1 MIIDIMLP
9 LGLVFIMFS
18 LGLSLTLN
26 DFRNVIQ
33 QPRAFIIGLLNQ
45 MVLLPLIA
53 FSIIKLFN
61 ITGALAVGL
70 MILSACPGGVTSNI
84 ITKLAKGDVAL
95 SISYTAVVSVASV
108 LTLPLIAAF
117 ALDHFMGSLAP
128 DMNILTLGLQMF
140 LITVIP
146 VGIGLWVHAKNSSF
160 SKKFEPV
167 ASKIS
172 TGIFAVIVV
181 AALASEW
188 QTFVDNVKILGPAIV
203 VLIVAMLLIG
213 YFSSKAFKMK
223 EEQAVSVAIATGVQ
237 NATLG
242 IALGNIILPA
252 AEGLSIF
259 SLPSG
264 VYGILMYLVAL
275 PVVFLY
281 VRLLRKKA

>member
-1 MIIDIMLP
+1 MIIDILLP

-18 LGLSLTLN
+18 LGLSLTTE
-26 DFRNVIQ
+26 DFKNVIR
-33 QPRAFIIGLLNQ
+33 QPKAFVIGLLNQ
-45 MVLLPLIA
+45 MVLLPLVA
-53 FSIIKLFN
+53 FAIIKLFD

-128 DMNILTLGLQMF
+128 EMNILTLALQMF

-146 VGIGLWVHAKNSSF
+146 VGIGLWVHAKKAKF
-160 SKKFEPV
+160 SKKFEPI

-203 VLIVAMLLIG
+203 ALIFVMLLIG
-213 YFSSKAFKMK
+213 YFSSKAFKMR

-252 AEGLSIF
+252 VEGLSIF

-264 VYGILMYLVAL
+264 VYGILMYFVVL
-275 PVVFLY
+275 PMIFIYLKLAK
-281 VRLLRKKA
+281 RA